1 MSTKKQIREEA
12 TKVEAHDAK
21 GEQAVRLVYLLVC
34 LLLVGCF
41 VIASKSA
48 YFLASHASNSKDI
61 STTVESYEA
70 WPESIVENFRNIRV
84 QNGGR
89 IKPMHTYA
97 RFALIQVN
105 NSSKAR
111 FETEDGKTHKISA
124 EEWMLDVLF
133 RPDLAKDLPF
143 FNVDDTEAIVAIGV
157 PPKYGDS
164 HRKRDRYSYNQ
175 IAEKRAEL
183 AGESARI
190 TQKRREDEDYQMTR
204 LEGITDRLATNISFF
219 EYMNGQFG
227 FARKGEGLASDQVLP
242 KDLKIAAQG
251 MDIVGLLDVMPE
263 MTVQE
268 LMQEMGRPAATENE
282 QAIQKAFQLFFFF
295 ARSGQNLSLIPP
307 TDAAENQW
315 YGVGDLLIEGLQD
328 ESRRPWVKEELQV
341 VTDIVDSQKAMWTTL
356 DKLPKDA
363 SADDRDTIVQPVAAK
378 FEALVDGQK
387 KEAEERLL
395 AKRDAIDVEIA
406 ATNESLEKQRL
417 RESRAELKMEGAK
430 VEQEVG
436 LYTSGYFMNSLSY
449 FILGFILLAVS
460 WLAPGSK
467 FAKIVGW
474 IAIGVIVLALGYNL
488 LGITMR
494 SIIRSRPPIT
504 NLYDTIIFITGVV
517 VLLALILEF
526 FTRRGIGMIIAALS
540 GVLGM
545 FLSLRY
551 EVKEAVDT
559 MDPLQ
564 AVLDTNLWL
573 ATHVTTINIGYAAG
587 MLASFLGIAYL
598 LYRFLRPL
606 PVVLK
611 GLTGNGASANT
622 RIFDEPKEVR
632 ENHKLIGKMTYGIV
646 CFCLIFSIIGTVLG
660 GIWANYS
667 WGRFWGWDPKENGAL
682 MICLWSL
689 VILHMRMGG
698 YIKDI
703 GIAVFSII
711 LGMIVTFSWWGVNN
725 LGVGLHSYGFTD
737 GVMNALFITWAESVL
752 IMACGIPLWLH
763 GRSKELLKK
772 EKREAKRR
780 DDDAGDN
787 IPPLPSDAATN

>member
-12 TKVEAHDAK
+12 SQIEAEEAK
-21 GEQAVRLVYLLVC
+21 GEQGVRIFYLLVC
-34 LLLVGCF
+34 LLLFACLI
-41 VIASKSA
+41 IASRSA
-48 YFLASHASNSKDI
+48 WFLATHASNAKDI
-61 STTVESYEA
+61 STPLESYEP
-70 WPESIVENFRNIRV
+70 WPESIVENFSNIRV

-89 IKPMHTYA
+89 IKPAHTFA

-111 FETEDGKTHKISA
+111 FETQDGEKHKISA

-175 IAEKRAEL
+175 IAAKRAEL
-183 AGESARI
+183 AGESGRI
-190 TQKRREDEDYQMTR
+190 TQKRREDPDYQMSR
-204 LEGITDRLATNISFF
+204 LEGITDRLATNVSFF

-242 KDLKIAAQG
+242 QDLKLAAQG

-263 MTVQE
+263 MTVQQ
-268 LMQEMGRPAATENE
+268 LMQEMGREAATENE
-282 QAIQKAFQLFFFF
+282 KAIQKAFQLFFFF
-295 ARSGQNLSLIPP
+295 ARSGQNLTLIPP
-307 TDAAENQW
+307 PDAAEDQW
-315 YGVGDLLIEGLQD
+315 YGVGDLLMEGLED
-328 ESRRPWVKEELQV
+328 KSKRAWVKEELKV
-341 VTDIVDSQKAMWTTL
+341 VTDIVDSQKAMWTAL
-356 DKLPKDA
+356 AELPEDA
-363 SADDRDTIVQPVAAK
+363 SNDDREAIVKPVAAK
-378 FEALVDGQK
+378 FETLVDTQK

-406 ATNESLEKQRL
+406 AADDSLEKQRL
-417 RESRAELKMEGAK
+417 QESRAELKMEGAK

-436 LYTSGYFMNSLSY
+436 LYTSSYFMNSLSY

-460 WLAPGSK
+460 WLVPGSK
-467 FAKIVGW
+467 FAKIFGW
-474 IAIGVIVLALGYNL
+474 LAIGVIVLALGYNL

-517 VLLALILEF
+517 VLLALMLEY
-526 FTRRGIGMIIAALS
+526 FTRRGIGTIIASLS

-622 RIFDEPKEVR
+622 RIFDEPKNVR
-632 ENHKLIGKMTYGIV
+632 DNHKLIGKMTYGIV

-682 MICLWSL
+682 MICLWTL

-703 GIAVFSII
+703 GMAVFSII

-737 GVMNALFITWAESVL
+737 GVMKALFITWAESIL
-752 IMACGIPLWLH
+752 IMACGFPLWLH
-763 GRSKELLKK
+763 GRSKDKLKK
-772 EKREAKRR
+772 EKRERKRR
-780 DDDAGDN
+780 DNEVGGD
-787 IPPLPSDAATN
+787 IPPLPGEV

>member
-1 MSTKKQIREEA
+1 
-12 TKVEAHDAK
+12 
-21 GEQAVRLVYLLVC
+21 
-34 LLLVGCF
+34 
-41 VIASKSA
+41 
-48 YFLASHASNSKDI
+48 
-61 STTVESYEA
+61 
-70 WPESIVENFRNIRV
+70 
-84 QNGGR
+84 
-89 IKPMHTYA
+89 
-97 RFALIQVN
+97 
-105 NSSKAR
+105 
-111 FETEDGKTHKISA
+111 
-124 EEWMLDVLF
+124 
-133 RPDLAKDLPF
+133 
-143 FNVDDTEAIVAIGV
+143 
-157 PPKYGDS
+157 
-164 HRKRDRYSYNQ
+164 
-175 IAEKRAEL
+175 
-183 AGESARI
+183 
-190 TQKRREDEDYQMTR
+190 
-204 LEGITDRLATNISFF
+204 
-219 EYMNGQFG
+219 MNGQFG

>member
-61 STTVESYEA
+61 STTAESYEA